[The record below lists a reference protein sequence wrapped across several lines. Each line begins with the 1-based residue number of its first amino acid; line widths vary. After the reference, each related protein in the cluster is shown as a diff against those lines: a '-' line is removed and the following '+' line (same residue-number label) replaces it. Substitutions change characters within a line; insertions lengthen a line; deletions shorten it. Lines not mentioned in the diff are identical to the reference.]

1 MSADARDPVPHRGP
15 GPRAG
20 AALAAAGLA
29 LVALAVF
36 LIAPTYPN
44 YDAYYHLLWGRE
56 LLHGHAPSFDAYAAP
71 TEHPLY
77 VAIGALA
84 SLAGGA
90 GDRVLVAATLL
101 ALCAFAWGL
110 VRLSAATLRTGWPGV
125 AAAAFLATSFTVLLY
140 AMRAYVDVWFL
151 ALAVWAGVAVA
162 EGRARRR
169 TVMGLLIAAGLLRP
183 EAWLLALAYAV
194 WTGRSATARERA
206 WLAAGVLAA
215 PLIWMAVDL
224 AVTGDALFSLAA
236 TRTLAIEPQK
246 DTGLGAARVAVTTLF
261 GGAPRAPVALAGLLG
276 LALAWR
282 RVGPRALTVPLAF
295 LAAGAL
301 MVAGLGV
308 LDLSVLPRYL
318 LLPAVA
324 LSLFAG
330 YALLGFLDLPRGTG
344 ARRWWAGL
352 AAIAVLVGAAGL
364 IARGPTGKLPR
375 EVRLDRDAHAALV
388 GLLDAPPVA
397 RAARC
402 GPVTFP
408 TFRLVPMA
416 RWHLNAD
423 QHAVRA
429 RPSGPPLPAG
439 VAVTVFGDVD
449 GGLPFRRYA
458 LSGSL
463 LPSNNTPPPGFTSVA
478 RTRFFEAFAR
488 CG

>member
-1 MSADARDPVPHRGP
+1 MTAGARR
-15 GPRAG
+15 
-20 AALAAAGLA
+20 AALAAGGLA
-29 LVALAVF
+29 LAALAVF
-36 LIAPTYPN
+36 LLAPTYPN

-101 ALCAFAWGL
+101 ALCALAWGL
-110 VRLSAATLRTGWPGV
+110 VRLSAATLRSPWPGV
-125 AAAAFLATSFTVLLY
+125 AAAAFLAASFTVLLY
-140 AMRAYVDVWFL
+140 ALRAYVDVWFL
-151 ALAVWAGVAVA
+151 ALAIWAGVLVA
-162 EGRARRR
+162 ERRASRGA
-169 TVMGLLIAAGLLRP
+169 VMSLLVAAGLLRP
-183 EAWLLALAYAV
+183 EAWLLAAGYAA
-194 WTGRSATARERA
+194 WSWRSANPRGRA
-206 WLAAGVLAA
+206 LLALGVVAGPLA
-215 PLIWMAVDL
+215 WMAVDL
-224 AVTGDALFSLAA
+224 AVTGDALFSLAT

-246 DTGLGAARVAVTTLF
+246 DTGLGAARVAITTLF
-261 GGAPRAPVALAGLLG
+261 GGAARAPVAVAGLLG

-282 RVGPRALTVPLAF
+282 RLGARPLAVPLAF
-295 LAAGAL
+295 LGAGLLA
-301 MVAGLGV
+301 VAGLGV

-330 YALLGFLDLPRGTG
+330 YALLGFLDLPSGSG
-344 ARRWWAGL
+344 ARRWWAAL
-352 AAIAVLVGAAGL
+352 AAIAVVAGAAGL
-364 IARGPTGKLPR
+364 VARGPAGKLPR
-375 EVRLDRDAHAALV
+375 EVRLDRDAHEALTA
-388 GLLDAPPVA
+388 LLDAPPVA
-397 RAARC
+397 AARRC

-408 TFRLVPMA
+408 TFRLVPA
-416 RWHLNAD
+416 TRWHLNSGER
-423 QHAVRA
+423 AVRA
-429 RPSGPPLPAG
+429 RPAGPPLPAG

-458 LSGSL
+458 LSGGT

-488 CG
+488 CR

>member
-1 MSADARDPVPHRGP
+1 VSAEAGRAVPSRGTAT
-15 GPRAG
+15 GGR
-20 AALAAAGLA
+20 AALAAAALA
-29 LVALAVF
+29 LGALAVF

-140 AMRAYVDVWFL
+140 ALRAYVDVWFL
-151 ALAVWAGVAVA
+151 AFAVWAGVLAA

-169 TVMGLLIAAGLLRP
+169 TVMALLIAAGLLRP
-183 EAWLLALAYAV
+183 EAWLLTAAYAA
-194 WTGRSATARERA
+194 WSWRAARAGERA
-206 WLAAGVLAA
+206 WLAAGVAAA
-215 PLIWMAVDL
+215 PVIWMCVDL

-236 TRTLAIEPQK
+236 TRTLAIEPQR

-282 RVGPRALTVPLAF
+282 RLGARPLLVPLAF
-295 LAAGAL
+295 LGAGLLAI
-301 MVAGLGV
+301 AGLGV

-330 YALLGFLDLPRGTG
+330 YALLGFLDLPRGSS
-344 ARRWWAGL
+344 ARHWWAGI
-352 AAIAVLVGAAGL
+352 AAIAVLAGAAGL

-388 GLLDAPPVA
+388 DLLDAPPVA

-429 RPSGPPLPAG
+429 RPAGPPLPAG
-439 VAVTVFGDVD
+439 VAITVFGDTD

-458 LSGSL
+458 LSGST
-463 LPSNNTPPPGFTSVA
+463 LPSDNTPPAGFTSA
-478 RTRFFEAFAR
+478 GRTRYFEAFTR
-488 CG
+488 CR